1 MRTLEVAGRQGRG
14 NPPAFH
20 THRVQE
26 DIFIDGL
33 HTDSGSGG
41 EFRGGIFW
49 PIEPEDEPATPPT
62 MAASWAIYAGIVA
75 ALVLFTVFVVQ
86 TGMPNVLW

>member
-26 DIFIDGL
+26 EVFIDGL
-33 HTDSGSGG
+33 HTEDGG
-41 EFRGGIFW
+41 HFFHAGIAF
-49 PIEPEDEPATPPT
+49 PMDDEPATTPST
-62 MAASWAIYAGIVA
+62 ASGWLIYAAIA
-75 ALVLFTVFVVQ
+75 AMFLVFTLFVVRL
-86 TGMPNVLW
+86 GVPNWG

>member
-1 MRTLEVAGRQGRG
+1 VALIRTLNVGGRQGRG

-33 HTDSGSGG
+33 HTESGSGG

-49 PIEPEDEPATPPT
+49 PIEQEDEPATT
-62 MAASWAIYAGIVA
+62 DDWSIKAMWFLVAVFMACLAGAAIAI
-75 ALVLFTVFVVQ
+75 FS
-86 TGMPNVLW
+86 TG

>member
-1 MRTLEVAGRQGRG
+1 MRYAQVDGRQGRG

-26 DIFIDGL
+26 EVFIDGL

-49 PIEPEDEPATPPT
+49 PIEQDDEPATTPST
-62 MAASWAIYAGIVA
+62 ASGWLIYAAIA
-75 ALVLFTVFVVQ
+75 ALFLVFTLFVVRL
-86 TGMPNVLW
+86 GVPNWG